1 MSYIVP
7 PPIKI
12 EFPEQL
18 ALSNSISGDRINV
31 AATER
36 AVNLLREALITG
48 IYPIG
53 CPMPCPLEVP
63 PSDDFFFMKG
73 QAFDKVGNPILHSI
87 YGDTLLDMR
96 GKAIIGAL
104 DGENLLEFIAG
115 QVKRHG
121 HEGSVVTDTDLGRKV
136 TSTDGQHTHTF
147 DVRSTSNIDS
157 RPSSYGT
164 SSYRGKF
171 RTDAAGEHT
180 HYIDM
185 GSHTHGLVI
194 AEYGND
200 RNTIDSHL
208 FNWMVRK
215 G

>member
-104 DGENLLEFIAG
+104 DGENLLEFIEG

-121 HEGSVVTDTDLGRKV
+121 HEGSVVTDTDLGRKN
-136 TSTDGQHTHTF
+136 TNTAGNHRHSF
-147 DVRSTSNIDS
+147 ASYA
-157 RPSSYGT
+157 SSG
-164 SSYRGKF
+164 GV
-171 RTDAAGEHT
+171 AGSGGFGSGNKMTGYAGNHT